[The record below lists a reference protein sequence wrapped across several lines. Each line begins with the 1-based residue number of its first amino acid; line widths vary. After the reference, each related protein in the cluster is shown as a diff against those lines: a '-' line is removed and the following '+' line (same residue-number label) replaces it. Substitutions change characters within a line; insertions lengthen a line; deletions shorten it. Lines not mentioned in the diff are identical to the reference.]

1 MSIHIFMSTPRLIMT
16 FDLIIITLF
25 TVQDSI
31 KKGEEKLIMVF
42 KVIGFFLLF
51 LKKGTPTMV
60 AVTRVGGQ
68 IWVTERKLA
77 FHEATESNSIS
88 MLLKILYPSRGR
100 RN

>member
-1 MSIHIFMSTPRLIMT
+1 
-16 FDLIIITLF
+16 
-25 TVQDSI
+25 
-31 KKGEEKLIMVF
+31 
-42 KVIGFFLLF
+42 
-51 LKKGTPTMV
+51 MV